1 MFFSIKYKENE
12 EKIYQIVWQYQRK
25 MLLLQSS

>member
-1 MFFSIKYKENE
+1 MFFNIKYKENE

>member
-12 EKIYQIVWQYQRK
+12 EKYIKLFGSIKRK

>member
-12 EKIYQIVWQYQRK
+12 EKYNQIVWQYQRK